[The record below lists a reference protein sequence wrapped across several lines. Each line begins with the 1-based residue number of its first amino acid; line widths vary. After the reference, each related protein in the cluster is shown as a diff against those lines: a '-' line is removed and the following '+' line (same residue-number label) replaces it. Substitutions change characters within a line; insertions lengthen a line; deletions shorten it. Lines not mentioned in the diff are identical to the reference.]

1 MTYAPPEVVPD
12 MHRRIDEAAAEAGR
26 LPADIRRVYNVPG
39 KITATPSGELLQGP
53 VEHWIETLTGFAL
66 ELGFDTFIFWPSGDA
81 RRQVERF
88 AEEVAPGVREAVER
102 ARSRNAA

>member
-39 KITATPSGELLQGP
+39 KTTATPSGELLQGP
-53 VEHWIETLTGFAL
+53 VEQRIETVTGFAL

-88 AEEVAPGVREAVER
+88 AEEVAPGVRGAVER